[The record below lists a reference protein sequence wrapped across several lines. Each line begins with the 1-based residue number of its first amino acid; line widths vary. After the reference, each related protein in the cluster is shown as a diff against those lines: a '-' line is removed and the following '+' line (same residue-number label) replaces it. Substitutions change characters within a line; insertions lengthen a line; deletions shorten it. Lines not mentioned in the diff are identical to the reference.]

1 MIDVDGLVKLIDFGF
16 AKILHPQN
24 QFRTSTNCGTVGY
37 TAPELLVGIHS
48 GYSFLVDVWSFGI
61 LLCELLQ
68 GKLPYEGQEDP
79 MEIQQQCVQGD
90 IKLPRDIDQA
100 TRDLLQCILVVD
112 PNQRITVK
120 EIMKKAF
127 FREVNWERV
136 RAREISAADGDYIPY
151 KPNPNKY
158 RYLLQ
163 NSYEQISNLGKPGTM
178 GNAGASNSRT
188 PMPASS

>member
-1 MIDVDGLVKLIDFGF
+1 
-16 AKILHPQN
+16 
-24 QFRTSTNCGTVGY
+24 
-37 TAPELLVGIHS
+37 
-48 GYSFLVDVWSFGI
+48 
-61 LLCELLQ
+61 
-68 GKLPYEGQEDP
+68 

-136 RAREISAADGDYIPY
+136 RAREISATDGDYIPY

-163 NSYEQISNLGKPGTM
+163 NSYEQISNLGKPGIM